1 MSKSAIFVV
10 SGFLAFLLYALL
22 LYGLLLERHNK
33 EAEKILLDLG
43 KKNEQIIDLNLEDLP
58 SDEKKDGKVVEKV
71 DEKKAEKVV
80 EKVEE
85 KKDEKVVEKV
95 EEKKDEKVVEKNAT
109 DKEGDFID
117 PKEQE
122 ESLENI
128 FSSLNDFQEKTD
140 TNAQKDEQKNEQ
152 EEEQRRL
159 KEQQRLR
166 KNQKNQE
173 MLKGLQQNLD
183 QFAQK
188 LESVKNKTLDLQI
201 PKQDGVDEKAY
212 QEWYA
217 QIYQILYKGWKGV
230 FYHKASVSALIMI
243 TKDGEFDYT
252 ILSYSDFKDYNK
264 SVMTLLND
272 LKKVDFPPYPGGNM
286 ISIKVNFT
294 TKEEQ

>member
-43 KKNEQIIDLNLEDLP
+43 KKNEQVIDLNLEDLP
-58 SDEKKDGKVVEKV
+58 SDEKKDEKIVEK
-71 DEKKAEKVV
+71 A
-80 EKVEE
+80 
-85 KKDEKVVEKV
+85 

-122 ESLENI
+122 ESLEDI

-140 TNAQKDEQKNEQ
+140 KNAQKDEQKNKQ

-159 KEQQRLR
+159 REQQRL
-166 KNQKNQE
+166 KQNQENQE
-173 MLKGLQQNLD
+173 MLKGLQQNLN
-183 QFAQK
+183 QFTQK

-272 LKKVDFPPYPGGNM
+272 LKKVDFPPYPGGSM

>member
-43 KKNEQIIDLNLEDLP
+43 KKNEQVIDLNLEDLP
-58 SDEKKDGKVVEKV
+58 SDEKKD
-71 DEKKAEKVV
+71 

-85 KKDEKVVEKV
+85 KKDEKVT
-95 EEKKDEKVVEKNAT
+95 EKNAT

-140 TNAQKDEQKNEQ
+140 TNAQKDEQ
-152 EEEQRRL
+152 EEQRRL
-159 KEQQRLR
+159 KEQQRL
-166 KNQKNQE
+166 KQNQENQE

-188 LESVKNKTLDLQI
+188 LESVKSKTLDLQI

>member
-22 LYGLLLERHNK
+22 LYGLLLERHNE

-43 KKNEQIIDLNLEDLP
+43 KKNEQVIDLNLEDVP
-58 SDEKKDGKVVEKV
+58 SDEKKD
-71 DEKKAEKVV
+71 

-85 KKDEKVVEKV
+85 KKDEKA
-95 EEKKDEKVVEKNAT
+95 VEKNAT

-122 ESLENI
+122 ESLEDI
-128 FSSLNDFQEKTD
+128 FSSLNDFKEKTD
-140 TNAQKDEQKNEQ
+140 TNAQKDEQKNEQEEEQ

-272 LKKVDFPPYPGGNM
+272 LKKVDFPPYPGGSM
-286 ISIKVNFT
+286 ISIQVNFT

>member
-22 LYGLLLERHNK
+22 LCGLLLERHNE

-58 SDEKKDGKVVEKV
+58 SDEKKD
-71 DEKKAEKVV
+71 
-80 EKVEE
+80 
-85 KKDEKVVEKV
+85 
-95 EEKKDEKVVEKNAT
+95 EKVVEKNAT

-122 ESLENI
+122 ESLEDI

-140 TNAQKDEQKNEQ
+140 ANAQKDEQKNEQ

-201 PKQDGVDEKAY
+201 PKQDGIDEKAY

-286 ISIKVNFT
+286 ISIQVNFT

>member
-43 KKNEQIIDLNLEDLP
+43 KKNEQVIDLNLEDFP
-58 SDEKKDGKVVEKV
+58 SEKKNEKIEKV
-71 DEKKAEKVV
+71 TEKQ
-80 EKVEE
+80 
-85 KKDEKVVEKV
+85 
-95 EEKKDEKVVEKNAT
+95 
-109 DKEGDFID
+109 GDFLE
-117 PKEQE
+117 PKEEPKEEPE
-122 ESLENI
+122 ESLEDI

-140 TNAQKDEQKNEQ
+140 KNAQKDEQKNKQ

-159 KEQQRLR
+159 REQQRL
-166 KNQKNQE
+166 KQNQENQE
-173 MLKGLQQNLD
+173 MLKGLQQNLN
-183 QFAQK
+183 QFTQK

-264 SVMTLLND
+264 SVMTLLDD

>member
-43 KKNEQIIDLNLEDLP
+43 KKSEQVIDLNLEDVP
-58 SDEKKDGKVVEKV
+58 SDEKKDEKI
-71 DEKKAEKVV
+71 AEKA
-80 EKVEE
+80 
-85 KKDEKVVEKV
+85 

-122 ESLENI
+122 ESLEDI

-159 KEQQRLR
+159 KEQQRL
-166 KNQKNQE
+166 KQNQKNQE

-286 ISIKVNFT
+286 ISIQVNFT

>member
-22 LYGLLLERHNK
+22 LCGLLLERRNE

-58 SDEKKDGKVVEKV
+58 SDG
-71 DEKKAEKVV
+71 
-80 EKVEE
+80 
-85 KKDEKVVEKV
+85 
-95 EEKKDEKVVEKNAT
+95 KKDEKVVEKNAT

-122 ESLENI
+122 ESLESI

>member
-1 MSKSAIFVV
+1 MSKSTIFVV

-22 LYGLLLERHNK
+22 LYGLLLEKHNK

-43 KKNEQIIDLNLEDLP
+43 KKNEQVIDLNLEDLP
-58 SDEKKDGKVVEKV
+58 S
-71 DEKKAEKVV
+71 
-80 EKVEE
+80 EE
-85 KKDEKVVEKV
+85 KKDEKAEKV
-95 EEKKDEKVVEKNAT
+95 AEKNIT
-109 DKEGDFID
+109 DKESDFID

-140 TNAQKDEQKNEQ
+140 TNAQKDEQKKEQ

-183 QFAQK
+183 QFVQK

>member
-22 LYGLLLERHNK
+22 LYSLLLERHNK

-58 SDEKKDGKVVEKV
+58 SD
-71 DEKKAEKVV
+71 
-80 EKVEE
+80 
-85 KKDEKVVEKV
+85 
-95 EEKKDEKVVEKNAT
+95 EKKDEKVVEKNAT

-140 TNAQKDEQKNEQ
+140 TNAQKDEQKKEQ

>member
-43 KKNEQIIDLNLEDLP
+43 KKNEQVIDLNLEDVS
-58 SDEKKDGKVVEKV
+58 SDEKKDEKI
-71 DEKKAEKVV
+71 AEKA
-80 EKVEE
+80 
-85 KKDEKVVEKV
+85 

-159 KEQQRLR
+159 REQQRLR

-286 ISIKVNFT
+286 VSIQVNFT

>member
-43 KKNEQIIDLNLEDLP
+43 KKNEQVIDLNLEDLP
-58 SDEKKDGKVVEKV
+58 SDEKKDEKI
-71 DEKKAEKVV
+71 AEKT
-80 EKVEE
+80 
-85 KKDEKVVEKV
+85 

-122 ESLENI
+122 ESLEDI

-173 MLKGLQQNLD
+173 MLKDLQQNLD

-264 SVMTLLND
+264 SVMTLLDD
-272 LKKVDFPPYPGGNM
+272 LKKVDFPPYPGGSM

>member
-58 SDEKKDGKVVEKV
+58 SDEKKD
-71 DEKKAEKVV
+71 
-80 EKVEE
+80 
-85 KKDEKVVEKV
+85 
-95 EEKKDEKVVEKNAT
+95 EKVVEKNAT

-140 TNAQKDEQKNEQ
+140 TNAQKNEQ

-264 SVMTLLND
+264 SVITLLDD

>member
-43 KKNEQIIDLNLEDLP
+43 KKNEQVIDLNLEDLP
-58 SDEKKDGKVVEKV
+58 S
-71 DEKKAEKVV
+71 
-80 EKVEE
+80 EE
-85 KKDEKVVEKV
+85 KKDEKAAEKV

-117 PKEQE
+117 SKEQE
-122 ESLENI
+122 ESLEDI

-140 TNAQKDEQKNEQ
+140 ANAQKNEQKNEQ

-159 KEQQRLR
+159 KEQQRL
-166 KNQKNQE
+166 KQNQKNQE

-264 SVMTLLND
+264 SVITLLND

-286 ISIKVNFT
+286 ISIQVNFT

>member
-1 MSKSAIFVV
+1 MSKSTIFVV

-43 KKNEQIIDLNLEDLP
+43 KKNEQVIDLNLEDLP
-58 SDEKKDGKVVEKV
+58 SDEKKD
-71 DEKKAEKVV
+71 EKVV
-80 EKVEE
+80 EKAEE
-85 KKDEKVVEKV
+85 KKDEKAVEKA
-95 EEKKDEKVVEKNAT
+95 EEKKDEKAVEKNAT

-122 ESLENI
+122 ESLEDI

-152 EEEQRRL
+152 EEQRRL

-286 ISIKVNFT
+286 VSIQVNFT

>member
-43 KKNEQIIDLNLEDLP
+43 KKNEQVIDLNLEDLP
-58 SDEKKDGKVVEKV
+58 SNGKKDEKI
-71 DEKKAEKVV
+71 A

-85 KKDEKVVEKV
+85 KKDEKA
-95 EEKKDEKVVEKNAT
+95 VEKNAT
-109 DKEGDFID
+109 DKEDDFID

-122 ESLENI
+122 ESLEDI

-140 TNAQKDEQKNEQ
+140 ANAQKDEQKNEQ

-159 KEQQRLR
+159 KEQQRL
-166 KNQKNQE
+166 KQNQKNQE

-286 ISIKVNFT
+286 VSIQVNFT

>member
-43 KKNEQIIDLNLEDLP
+43 KKNEQVIDLNLEDLP
-58 SDEKKDGKVVEKV
+58 SDEKKD
-71 DEKKAEKVV
+71 
-80 EKVEE
+80 E

-140 TNAQKDEQKNEQ
+140 ANAQKDDQKNEQ

-286 ISIKVNFT
+286 ISIQVNFT

>member
-58 SDEKKDGKVVEKV
+58 SDEKKD
-71 DEKKAEKVV
+71 EKVV

-85 KKDEKVVEKV
+85 KKDEKVA
-95 EEKKDEKVVEKNAT
+95 EKNAT

-140 TNAQKDEQKNEQ
+140 TSAQKDEQKNEQ

-183 QFAQK
+183 QFVQK

>member
-43 KKNEQIIDLNLEDLP
+43 KKNEQVIDLNLEDLP
-58 SDEKKDGKVVEKV
+58 SD
-71 DEKKAEKVV
+71 
-80 EKVEE
+80 
-85 KKDEKVVEKV
+85 
-95 EEKKDEKVVEKNAT
+95 EKKDEKVVEKNAT

-140 TNAQKDEQKNEQ
+140 TNAQKNEQKNEQ

-159 KEQQRLR
+159 KEQQRL
-166 KNQKNQE
+166 KQNQKNQE

-230 FYHKASVSALIMI
+230 FYHKASVSVLIMI

-286 ISIKVNFT
+286 ISIQVNFT

>member
-22 LYGLLLERHNK
+22 LYGLLLEKHNK

-43 KKNEQIIDLNLEDLP
+43 KKNEQVIDLNLEDLP
-58 SDEKKDGKVVEKV
+58 SDEKKDEKI
-71 DEKKAEKVV
+71 A

-85 KKDEKVVEKV
+85 KKDEKA
-95 EEKKDEKVVEKNAT
+95 VEKNAT

-122 ESLENI
+122 ESLEDI

-286 ISIKVNFT
+286 ISIQVNFT

>member
-43 KKNEQIIDLNLEDLP
+43 KKNEQVIDLNLEDLP
-58 SDEKKDGKVVEKV
+58 S
-71 DEKKAEKVV
+71 
-80 EKVEE
+80 EE
-85 KKDEKVVEKV
+85 KKDEKVAEKA

-159 KEQQRLR
+159 KEQQRL
-166 KNQKNQE
+166 KQNQKNQE

-272 LKKVDFPPYPGGNM
+272 LKKVDFPPYPGGSM
-286 ISIKVNFT
+286 ISIQVNFT

>member
-43 KKNEQIIDLNLEDLP
+43 KKNEQVIDLNLEDLP
-58 SDEKKDGKVVEKV
+58 S
-71 DEKKAEKVV
+71 
-80 EKVEE
+80 EE
-85 KKDEKVVEKV
+85 KKDEKIAEKA
-95 EEKKDEKVVEKNAT
+95 EEKKDEKAVEKNAT

-140 TNAQKDEQKNEQ
+140 TNAQKNEQKNEQ

-286 ISIKVNFT
+286 ISIQVNFT

>member
-58 SDEKKDGKVVEKV
+58 SD
-71 DEKKAEKVV
+71 
-80 EKVEE
+80 
-85 KKDEKVVEKV
+85 
-95 EEKKDEKVVEKNAT
+95 EKKDEKVVEKNAT

-201 PKQDGVDEKAY
+201 PKQDGVDKKAY
-212 QEWYA
+212 QEWYT

-286 ISIKVNFT
+286 ISIQVNFT

>member
-1 MSKSAIFVV
+1 MSKSAIFVL

-33 EAEKILLDLG
+33 EAEKILLDLN
-43 KKNEQIIDLNLEDLP
+43 KKDEQTIDLNLEDLP
-58 SDEKKDGKVVEKV
+58 SEKKNEKIEKV
-71 DEKKAEKVV
+71 TEKQ
-80 EKVEE
+80 
-85 KKDEKVVEKV
+85 
-95 EEKKDEKVVEKNAT
+95 
-109 DKEGDFID
+109 GDFLE
-117 PKEQE
+117 PKEEPKEEPE
-122 ESLENI
+122 ESLEDI

-140 TNAQKDEQKNEQ
+140 KNAQKDEQKNEQ
-152 EEEQRRL
+152 EEQRRL
-159 KEQQRLR
+159 REQQRL
-166 KNQKNQE
+166 KQNQENQE
-173 MLKGLQQNLD
+173 MLKGLQQNLN

-188 LESVKNKTLDLQI
+188 LESVKNKTLDLQV

-217 QIYQILYKGWKGV
+217 QIYQILYKGWRGV
-230 FYHKASVSALIMI
+230 FYHKASVSVLIMI

-264 SVMTLLND
+264 SVMTLLDN

>member
-43 KKNEQIIDLNLEDLP
+43 KKNEQVIDLNLEDLP
-58 SDEKKDGKVVEKV
+58 S
-71 DEKKAEKVV
+71 
-80 EKVEE
+80 
-85 KKDEKVVEKV
+85 

-122 ESLENI
+122 ESLEDI

-140 TNAQKDEQKNEQ
+140 ANAQKDEQKNEQ

-173 MLKGLQQNLD
+173 MLKDLQQNLD

-286 ISIKVNFT
+286 ISIQVNFT

>member
-43 KKNEQIIDLNLEDLP
+43 KKNEQVIDLNLEDLP
-58 SDEKKDGKVVEKV
+58 SEEKKDEK
-71 DEKKAEKVV
+71 AA

-85 KKDEKVVEKV
+85 KKDEKAAEKVEEKKDEKAAEKV

-122 ESLENI
+122 ESLEDI

-140 TNAQKDEQKNEQ
+140 KNAQKDEQKNEQ
-152 EEEQRRL
+152 EEQRRL
-159 KEQQRLR
+159 REQQRL
-166 KNQKNQE
+166 KQNQENQE
-173 MLKGLQQNLD
+173 MLKGLQQNLN
-183 QFAQK
+183 QFTQK
-188 LESVKNKTLDLQI
+188 LESVKNKTLDLQV

-217 QIYQILYKGWKGV
+217 QIYQILYKGWRGV

-286 ISIKVNFT
+286 VSIQVNFT
-294 TKEEQ
+294 TKEKQ

>member
-1 MSKSAIFVV
+1 MSKSTIFVV

-22 LYGLLLERHNK
+22 LYGLLLEKHNK

-43 KKNEQIIDLNLEDLP
+43 KKNEQVIDLNLEDLP
-58 SDEKKDGKVVEKV
+58 SDEKKDEKI
-71 DEKKAEKVV
+71 AEKA
-80 EKVEE
+80 EE
-85 KKDEKVVEKV
+85 KKDEKIAEKA

-122 ESLENI
+122 ESLEDI

-173 MLKGLQQNLD
+173 MLKDLQQNLD

-286 ISIKVNFT
+286 ISIQVNFT

>member
-43 KKNEQIIDLNLEDLP
+43 KKNEQVIDLNLEDLP
-58 SDEKKDGKVVEKV
+58 SEKKNEKIEKV
-71 DEKKAEKVV
+71 TEKQ
-80 EKVEE
+80 
-85 KKDEKVVEKV
+85 
-95 EEKKDEKVVEKNAT
+95 
-109 DKEGDFID
+109 GDFLE
-117 PKEQE
+117 PKEEPKEEPE
-122 ESLENI
+122 ESLEDI

-140 TNAQKDEQKNEQ
+140 KNAQKDEQKNEQ

-159 KEQQRLR
+159 REQQRL
-166 KNQKNQE
+166 KQNQENQE
-173 MLKGLQQNLD
+173 MLKGLQQNLN
-183 QFAQK
+183 QFTQK
-188 LESVKNKTLDLQI
+188 LESVKNKTLDLQV

-264 SVMTLLND
+264 SVMTLLDN

>member
-1 MSKSAIFVV
+1 MSKSTIFVV
-10 SGFLAFLLYALL
+10 SGLLAFLLYALL
-22 LYGLLLERHNK
+22 LCGLLLERHNK

-58 SDEKKDGKVVEKV
+58 SD
-71 DEKKAEKVV
+71 
-80 EKVEE
+80 
-85 KKDEKVVEKV
+85 
-95 EEKKDEKVVEKNAT
+95 EKKDEKVVEKNAT

-152 EEEQRRL
+152 EEQRRL

>member
-1 MSKSAIFVV
+1 MSKSAIFVL

-33 EAEKILLDLG
+33 EAEKILLDLN
-43 KKNEQIIDLNLEDLP
+43 KKDEQAIDLNLEDLP
-58 SDEKKDGKVVEKV
+58 SEKKNEKIEKV
-71 DEKKAEKVV
+71 TEKQ
-80 EKVEE
+80 
-85 KKDEKVVEKV
+85 
-95 EEKKDEKVVEKNAT
+95 
-109 DKEGDFID
+109 GDFLE
-117 PKEQE
+117 PKEEPKEEPE
-122 ESLENI
+122 ESLEDI

-140 TNAQKDEQKNEQ
+140 KNAQKDEQKNKQ
-152 EEEQRRL
+152 EEQRRL
-159 KEQQRLR
+159 REQQRL
-166 KNQKNQE
+166 KQNQENQE

-183 QFAQK
+183 QFTQK
-188 LESVKNKTLDLQI
+188 LESVKNKTLDLQV

-217 QIYQILYKGWKGV
+217 QIYQILYKGWRGV

-264 SVMTLLND
+264 SVMTLLDN

>member
-10 SGFLAFLLYALL
+10 SGFLAFLFYALL

-43 KKNEQIIDLNLEDLP
+43 KKNEQIIDLNLEDVP
-58 SDEKKDGKVVEKV
+58 SDEKKDEK
-71 DEKKAEKVV
+71 AV

-85 KKDEKVVEKV
+85 KKDEKA
-95 EEKKDEKVVEKNAT
+95 VEKNAT

-140 TNAQKDEQKNEQ
+140 TNAQKNEQKNEQ

-286 ISIKVNFT
+286 ISIQVNFT

>member
-1 MSKSAIFVV
+1 MSKSAIFVI

-22 LYGLLLERHNK
+22 LCGLLLERHNK

-58 SDEKKDGKVVEKV
+58 SD
-71 DEKKAEKVV
+71 
-80 EKVEE
+80 E

>member
-43 KKNEQIIDLNLEDLP
+43 KKNEQVIDLNLEYLP
-58 SDEKKDGKVVEKV
+58 SDEKKDEKI
-71 DEKKAEKVV
+71 AEKA
-80 EKVEE
+80 EE
-85 KKDEKVVEKV
+85 KKDEKA
-95 EEKKDEKVVEKNAT
+95 VEKNAT

-122 ESLENI
+122 ESLEDI

-188 LESVKNKTLDLQI
+188 LENVKNKTLDLQI

-286 ISIKVNFT
+286 ISIQVNFT

>member
-22 LYGLLLERHNK
+22 LYGLLLERHNE

-58 SDEKKDGKVVEKV
+58 S
-71 DEKKAEKVV
+71 
-80 EKVEE
+80 
-85 KKDEKVVEKV
+85 

-140 TNAQKDEQKNEQ
+140 TNAQKDEQKNDQ

-183 QFAQK
+183 QFVQK

-230 FYHKASVSALIMI
+230 FYHKASVSVLIMI

>member
-22 LYGLLLERHNK
+22 LYGLLLERHNE

-43 KKNEQIIDLNLEDLP
+43 KKNEQVIDLNLEDLP
-58 SDEKKDGKVVEKV
+58 S
-71 DEKKAEKVV
+71 
-80 EKVEE
+80 EE
-85 KKDEKVVEKV
+85 KKDEKVA
-95 EEKKDEKVVEKNAT
+95 EKNAT

-152 EEEQRRL
+152 EEQRRL

-286 ISIKVNFT
+286 ISIQVNFT

>member
-43 KKNEQIIDLNLEDLP
+43 KKNEQVIDLNLEDLP
-58 SDEKKDGKVVEKV
+58 S
-71 DEKKAEKVV
+71 
-80 EKVEE
+80 EE
-85 KKDEKVVEKV
+85 KKDEKAAEKA

-122 ESLENI
+122 ESLEDI

-140 TNAQKDEQKNEQ
+140 TNAQKNEQKNEQ

-173 MLKGLQQNLD
+173 MLKGLQQNLN

-272 LKKVDFPPYPGGNM
+272 LKKVDFPPYPGGSM
-286 ISIKVNFT
+286 ISIQVNFT

>member
-43 KKNEQIIDLNLEDLP
+43 KKNEQAIDLNLEDLP
-58 SDEKKDGKVVEKV
+58 SDEKKDEKI
-71 DEKKAEKVV
+71 AEKA
-80 EKVEE
+80 EE
-85 KKDEKVVEKV
+85 KKDEKA
-95 EEKKDEKVVEKNAT
+95 VEKNAT

-140 TNAQKDEQKNEQ
+140 ANAQKDEQKNEQ

-173 MLKGLQQNLD
+173 MLKDLQQNLD

-286 ISIKVNFT
+286 ISIQVNFT

>member
-43 KKNEQIIDLNLEDLP
+43 KKNEQVIDLNLEDLP
-58 SDEKKDGKVVEKV
+58 SDEKKD
-71 DEKKAEKVV
+71 EKVV
-80 EKVEE
+80 EKAEE
-85 KKDEKVVEKV
+85 KKDEKA
-95 EEKKDEKVVEKNAT
+95 VEKNAT

-230 FYHKASVSALIMI
+230 FYRKASVSALIMI

-286 ISIKVNFT
+286 ISIQVNFT

>member
-43 KKNEQIIDLNLEDLP
+43 KKSEQVIDLNLEDLP
-58 SDEKKDGKVVEKV
+58 SEEKKDEK
-71 DEKKAEKVV
+71 AV

-85 KKDEKVVEKV
+85 KKDEKA
-95 EEKKDEKVVEKNAT
+95 VEKNAT

-122 ESLENI
+122 ESLEDI

-140 TNAQKDEQKNEQ
+140 TNAQKDDQKNEQ

-159 KEQQRLR
+159 KEQQRL
-166 KNQKNQE
+166 KQNQKNQE

>member
-10 SGFLAFLLYALL
+10 SGFLAFLLYVLL

-33 EAEKILLDLG
+33 EAEKILLDLD
-43 KKNEQIIDLNLEDLP
+43 KKNEQVIDLNLEDLP
-58 SDEKKDGKVVEKV
+58 SD
-71 DEKKAEKVV
+71 
-80 EKVEE
+80 
-85 KKDEKVVEKV
+85 
-95 EEKKDEKVVEKNAT
+95 EKKDEKVVEKNAT

-122 ESLENI
+122 ESLEDI

-140 TNAQKDEQKNEQ
+140 ANAQKDEQKNEQ

-159 KEQQRLR
+159 KEQQRL
-166 KNQKNQE
+166 KQNQKNQE
-173 MLKGLQQNLD
+173 MLKGLQQNLN

-272 LKKVDFPPYPGGNM
+272 LKKVDFPPYPGGSM
-286 ISIKVNFT
+286 ISIQVNFT

>member
-22 LYGLLLERHNK
+22 LYGLLLERHNE

-58 SDEKKDGKVVEKV
+58 SDEKKEEK
-71 DEKKAEKVV
+71 AV

-85 KKDEKVVEKV
+85 KKDERAVEKV
-95 EEKKDEKVVEKNAT
+95 EEKKDERAVEKNAT

-286 ISIKVNFT
+286 ISIQVNFT